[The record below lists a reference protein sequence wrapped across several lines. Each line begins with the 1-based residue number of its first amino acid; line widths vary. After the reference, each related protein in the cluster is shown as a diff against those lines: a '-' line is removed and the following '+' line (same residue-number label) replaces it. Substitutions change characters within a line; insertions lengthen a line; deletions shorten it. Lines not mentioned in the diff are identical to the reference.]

1 MGHETGI
8 DHEALIEVAKRM
20 SEQLGKEL
28 PGQVYRAGNFEPVA
42 G

>member
-1 MGHETGI
+1 MGYQTGV
-8 DHEALIEVAKRM
+8 DLEGLIGVAAWL
-20 SEQLGKEL
+20 SERLRKEL